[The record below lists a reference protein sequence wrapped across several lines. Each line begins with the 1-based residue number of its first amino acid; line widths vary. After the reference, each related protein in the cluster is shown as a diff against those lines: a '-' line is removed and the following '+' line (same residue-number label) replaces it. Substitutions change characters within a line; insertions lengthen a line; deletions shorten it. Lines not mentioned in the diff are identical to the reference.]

1 MKQQIKFELT
11 SHKSVHCTAPNGFIN
26 VKAFYDQLSEG
37 RQWDESSEL
46 VSGGGQG
53 QGGDNELGDL

>member
-1 MKQQIKFELT
+1 M
-11 SHKSVHCTAPNGFIN
+11 HCTAPNQNGFIN

-37 RQWDESSEL
+37 CQWDESSEL

-53 QGGDNELGDL
+53 QDQGGDNELGDL